1 MTKLSFFKK
10 ELVSLQYSVLQTLLQ
25 EVVAKTAFKKRG
37 LIMFQLLA
45 TLMYTALHNIEQL
58 INHLWTISLLKLKLT
73 IFSSTEV
80 KGMEREPLTFA
91 WYVEGYWSFNKNTGI
106 FTPHILKEVACHV
119 FREKLKFLLPPT
131 SLPILHNN
139 FEVNQTIN

>member
-25 EVVAKTAFKKRG
+25 EVVAKTSFKKRG
-37 LIMFQLLA
+37 LIMFQLSA
-45 TLMYTALHNIEQL
+45 TLMCTALHNTEQL

-80 KGMEREPLTFA
+80 KGMEREPLAFA
-91 WYVEGYWSFNKNTGI
+91 WYVEGYWSFSKNTGI

-119 FREKLKFLLPPT
+119 FREKLNFFVTTHHLP
-131 SLPILHNN
+131 H
-139 FEVNQTIN
+139 FA